1 MRILV
6 ALLLVVAVST
16 VAYSAVAPQ
25 PAAARTRAT
34 PTPAPTPLPPEDPD
48 ATKVARQQFVSWQLG
63 VLDRSRYTDEL
74 NGLADADSVTK
85 TSAALTQLGSLQSME
100 WLGYRQAAG
109 VPAGTKTYVYR
120 VHCSIGSV
128 LMQFSIQPDGKIAGI
143 IFRDNLTDF

>member
-1 MRILV
+1 MRFLF
-6 ALLLVVAVST
+6 ALLLAVAVST
-16 VAYSAVAPQ
+16 AAYSAVAPQ
-25 PAAARTRAT
+25 PAQARGHAT
-34 PTPAPTPLPPEDPD
+34 PTPSPTPLPPEDP
-48 ATKVARQQFVSWQLG
+48 AASKVARQQFVAWQLG
-63 VLDRSRYTDEL
+63 TLDRSRYTDDL
-74 NGLADADSVTK
+74 NALADADAVTK

-109 VPAGTKTYVYR
+109 VVAGTKTSVYR

>member
-1 MRILV
+1 MRLFF
-6 ALLLVVAVST
+6 ALLLAVAVS
-16 VAYSAVAPQ
+16 AAAFSAVAPR
-25 PAAARTRAT
+25 PAQARSHAT
-34 PTPAPTPLPPEDPD
+34 PTPSPTPLPPEEPD
-48 ATKVARQQFVSWQLG
+48 ATKVARQQFVAWQLG
-63 VLDRSRYTDEL
+63 TLDRSRYTDDL
-74 NGLADADSVTK
+74 NALADADAVTK

-109 VPAGTKTYVYR
+109 VIPGTKTYVYR